1 MIILRTPHKKKPRLK
16 TSYLFTDESLEKYF
30 DVVQNTYI
38 VDLETK
44 IDLLIT
50 RIENPDY
57 TIEELLEAS
66 NTA

>member
-16 TSYLFTDESLEKYF
+16 TSCLFTDESLEKYF

-38 VDLETK
+38 VDLEAK